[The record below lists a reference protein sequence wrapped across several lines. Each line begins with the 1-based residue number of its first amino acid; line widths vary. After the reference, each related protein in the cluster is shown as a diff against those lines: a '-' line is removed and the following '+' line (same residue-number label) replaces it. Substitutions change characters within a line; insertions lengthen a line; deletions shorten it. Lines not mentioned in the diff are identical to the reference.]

1 MRILNVVGSGTTNQ
15 KYELRGDV
23 AGEDLISQLV
33 EQDSGASYFNGV
45 SYGKSSSD
53 ETSYGMPPLFVDEDT
68 VFMIR
73 GASSSGAEVITVYY
87 TVVVDA

>member
-1 MRILNVVGSGTTNQ
+1 
-15 KYELRGDV
+15 
-23 AGEDLISQLV
+23 
-33 EQDSGASYFNGV
+33 
-45 SYGKSSSD
+45 
-53 ETSYGMPPLFVDEDT
+53 MPPLYVDEDT